1 MLKQDAVNLAIV
13 VVALLGA
20 TVLMTDRAP
29 EDWRFAGY
37 FLVAYLLIM
46 MVQWVWRTRRHE

>member
-1 MLKQDAVNLAIV
+1 MNLAIV